1 MDRPDRHIEVIVMT
15 ATRQPV
21 RLAEG
26 RAMAALHRAVRAVR
40 ELHDE
45 VVTGTEA
52 VQRAAG
58 IPWQPS
64 ATEHAAKPGAR
75 PVRGS

>member
-1 MDRPDRHIEVIVMT
+1 MT

-21 RLAEG
+21 RLEKG
-26 RAMAALHRAVRAVR
+26 HAMAAMHSAVRAVR

-45 VVTGTEA
+45 VVNGTEA

-58 IPWQPS
+58 IPLPR
-64 ATEHAAKPGAR
+64 TPRRPAKPGTGA
-75 PVRGS
+75 VRSS